1 MEDIKQELGI
11 TTEVKKKQQREINV
25 EKQNISGFDVYIG
38 KNNKQ
43 NDYIVSKLA
52 KDEDIWFH
60 TRLCAGSH
68 ILLKTNGAEP
78 DEEVLFECC
87 KLARKYSSAAQP
99 SKVGVVYTKAK
110 NLRKPPAAPLGYVTY
125 KNEKEVLV

>member
-1 MEDIKQELGI
+1 MR
-11 TTEVKKKQQREINV
+11 KKQKRNCKKINI
-25 EKQNISGFDVYIG
+25 EKVIIEGFEVYIG

-43 NDYIVSKLA
+43 NDYIVSRLA

-68 ILLKTNGAEP
+68 ILLKTLGKEP
-78 DEEVLFECC
+78 NEEVIFECC

-99 SKVGVVYTKAK
+99 SKVGIIYTKAK

-125 KNEKEVLV
+125 KNEKEILV